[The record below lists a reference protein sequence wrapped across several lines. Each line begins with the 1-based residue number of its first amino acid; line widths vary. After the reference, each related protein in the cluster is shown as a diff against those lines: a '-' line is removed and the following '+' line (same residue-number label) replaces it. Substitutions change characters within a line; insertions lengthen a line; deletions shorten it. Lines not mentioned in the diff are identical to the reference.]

1 MEVHMQES
9 TGNDRN
15 TAIKQRLEVLFLK
28 FIIKLSK
35 LKALK
40 NTNWYKIK

>member
-15 TAIKQRLEVLFLK
+15 TAIKQRLEVLLLFK
-28 FIIKLSK
+28 FIIYFLFKST
-35 LKALK
+35 LKV
-40 NTNWYKIK
+40 